1 MSVAKNVN
9 ANEELSLE
17 ELGLEGDNTP
27 SDAVQE
33 SVNKADAA
41 MKNAAASAALK
52 AAIDA
57 NSEIAMKEAEK
68 TYIIEKKKVML
79 EKCKKDESVDF
90 VGQKIFAQYFGP
102 VYTFLYNTIPVTV
115 KFDGSTQKFP
125 RFIAE
130 ELNRRIKE
138 VSEANTNKVD
148 IEYRNA

>member
-1 MSVAKNVN
+1 MASM
-9 ANEELSLE
+9 AN
-17 ELGLEGDNTP
+17 
-27 SDAVQE
+27 
-33 SVNKADAA
+33 
-41 MKNAAASAALK
+41 
-52 AAIDA
+52 
-57 NSEIAMKEAEK
+57 
-68 TYIIEKKKVML
+68 
-79 EKCKKDESVDF
+79 
-90 VGQKIFAQYFGP
+90 FGP

>member
-17 ELGLEGDNTP
+17 ELGLEGDKTP

-79 EKCKKDESVDF
+79 EKCKKDE
-90 VGQKIFAQYFGP
+90 
-102 VYTFLYNTIPVTV
+102 
-115 KFDGSTQKFP
+115 
-125 RFIAE
+125 
-130 ELNRRIKE
+130 
-138 VSEANTNKVD
+138 D
-148 IEYRNA
+148 IL

>member
-1 MSVAKNVN
+1 MAKNVD
-9 ANEELSLE
+9 AKEELSLE

-27 SDAVQE
+27 SDPVKE
-33 SVNKADAA
+33 SVSKADEA
-41 MKNAAASAALK
+41 MKNAAANAALK
-52 AAIDA
+52 AAIEA
-57 NSEIAMKEAEK
+57 NTEMSIKEAEK

-79 EKCKKDESVDF
+79 EKCKSDDVVDF

-125 RFIAE
+125 RFIADKI
-130 ELNRRIKE
+130 NQKIKE
-138 VSEANTNKVD
+138 VSESNTNKVE

>member
-1 MSVAKNVN
+1 MAKNVN
-9 ANEELSLE
+9 AKEELSLE
-17 ELGLEGDNTP
+17 ELGLEGVTTP
-27 SDAVQE
+27 SDPIQD
-33 SVNKADAA
+33 SITKADEA
-41 MKNAAASAALK
+41 MKNAAANAALK
-52 AAIDA
+52 AAIEA
-57 NSEIAMKEAEK
+57 NSEMSMKEAEK

-79 EKCKKDESVDF
+79 EKCKKDDVVDF

-102 VYTFLYNTIPVTV
+102 VYTFLFNAVTV

-130 ELNRRIKE
+130 KINQKIKD

>member
-1 MSVAKNVN
+1 MAKNVD
-9 ANEELSLE
+9 ANEELSLK

-27 SDAVQE
+27 SDPVQE
-33 SVNKADAA
+33 SVRKADEA
-41 MKNAAASAALK
+41 MKNAAANAALK
-52 AAIDA
+52 AAIEA
-57 NSEIAMKEAEK
+57 NSEISMKEAEK

-79 EKCKKDESVDF
+79 EKCKKDDVVDF

-102 VYTFLYNTIPVTV
+102 VYTFLFNAIPVTV
-115 KFDGSTQKFP
+115 KFDGSIQKFP

-130 ELNRRIKE
+130 KINQKIKD

>member
-1 MSVAKNVN
+1 MAKNVN
-9 ANEELSLE
+9 AKEELSLE
-17 ELGLEGDNTP
+17 ELGLEGVTTP
-27 SDAVQE
+27 SDPIQD
-33 SVNKADAA
+33 SITKADEA
-41 MKNAAASAALK
+41 MKNAAANAALK
-52 AAIDA
+52 AAIEA
-57 NSEIAMKEAEK
+57 NSEMSMKEAEK

-79 EKCKKDESVDF
+79 EKCKKDDVVDF

-102 VYTFLYNTIPVTV
+102 VYTFLFNAIPVTV

-130 ELNRRIKE
+130 KINQKIKD